1 MVIDVVVS
9 LLITGRKHAC
19 ICFNGRIYYGGELG
33 QKKSAFAPYLFKI
46 FILVRKY

>member
-33 QKKSAFAPYLFKI
+33 QKKVRLRPIYL
-46 FILVRKY
+46 KYSF